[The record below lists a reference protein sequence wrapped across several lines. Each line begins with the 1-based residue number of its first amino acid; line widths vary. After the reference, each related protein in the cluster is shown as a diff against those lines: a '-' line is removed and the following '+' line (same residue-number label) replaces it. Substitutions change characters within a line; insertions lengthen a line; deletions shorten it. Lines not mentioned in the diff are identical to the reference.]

1 MVDVGWWM
9 VDVCGER
16 WEVTGGLSEVDGGWQ
31 MVCGEFWRVGGGC

>member
-1 MVDVGWWM
+1 MDVGWWM

-31 MVCGEFWRVGGGC
+31 MVCGRFWKVGGGW